1 MYACMHV
8 YMYIHA
14 RTHTHTHTERER
26 DRERD
31 TQTHT
36 HTHTHTHIKTA
47 PYWLLWI
54 VAIFDKDVQSALKR
68 VGKVYN
74 FDNSQSKEVLGFEY
88 TDLAQTLV
96 EMGESLIQQGY
107 VPDNRD
113 KRPK

>member
-1 MYACMHV
+1 M
-8 YMYIHA
+8 
-14 RTHTHTHTERER
+14 E
-26 DRERD
+26 
-31 TQTHT
+31 
-36 HTHTHTHIKTA
+36 TA

-54 VAIFDKDVQSALKR
+54 LSIFDKDVQSALKR

-96 EMGESLIQQGY
+96 EMRESLIQQGY